1 MYRLLSR
8 NALCLTLFLSLL
20 TMGLHPVFSASN
32 DLEYEAFPETWQDKL
47 DEFTNDDKTPGAIMI
62 VHSPEWGVRV
72 GLSGMA
78 NLDTLAP
85 PTPDAQF
92 RVGSVS
98 KMFTAMVIL
107 QMESEGLIR
116 FDDTVDKYLTGEV
129 KLEISADVITIKD
142 LLQMTSGLPG
152 YLENKSLQETVNTNP
167 LYAWQPSQL
176 LQFANEG
183 TNQLEYFEY
192 GATYPNPY
200 QTALFEIP
208 ADEATPEPKWWYVN
222 TNYMILG
229 MIIEK
234 VTGNKIEDEIKNR
247 IFDKL
252 DMQDSHFAVDEQIPD
267 RMMRG
272 YTKNNLLFEP
282 TGTLDNWND
291 VTILNPSFAWAAG
304 AIISTPWDLM
314 RFLKAIFTEDI
325 IINKG
330 IRKKWMNY
338 VSADIHWMNMEYGV
352 GGLMQSQR
360 PYGDCRGHGGA
371 INGYK
376 DLLYYFYDDET
387 FVVICLNTMDGETEV
402 EILDTITPMVIDY
415 PVNYPTPVSQSANVE
430 FLVGNII
437 DLKWQAGTIYGDKY
451 EIMIGTDYNTVSM
464 SETADYTTTDR
475 SYTINTLNENT
486 TYYWKVDAVSDAKG
500 RVQGP
505 VWSFTTGSYGPTVIP
520 NWETF

>member
-1 MYRLLSR
+1 MYKKTRRTVCFVTPFFLL
-8 NALCLTLFLSLL
+8 LTLVLY
-20 TMGLHPVFSASN
+20 PAFSASN
-32 DLEYEAFPETWQDKL
+32 DLEYESFPETWQDKL
-47 DEFTNDDKTPGAIMI
+47 DEFTNSDKTPGAIMI

-72 GLSGMA
+72 GVSGMA
-78 NLDTLAP
+78 DLETLAP
-85 PTPDAQF
+85 PTPDIQF
-92 RVGSVS
+92 RVGSVT

-116 FDDTVDKYLTGEV
+116 FDDTVDKYLTGDV
-129 KLEISADVITIKD
+129 KLEVNADTVTIID
-142 LLQMTSGLPG
+142 LLQMKSGLPS
-152 YLENKSLQETVNTNP
+152 YLENNTLANSINTNP
-167 LYAWQPSQL
+167 LNAWQPSQL

-183 TNQLEYFEY
+183 TKSFDPGQ
-192 GATYPNPY
+192 TYPNPY
-200 QTALFEIP
+200 QTALFGTA
-208 ADEATPEPKWWYVN
+208 ADEAAPEPYWWYVN
-222 TNYMILG
+222 TNYLILG

-234 VTGNKIEDEIKNR
+234 VTGNKIEDELKER
-247 IFDKL
+247 IFDRL

-272 YTKNNLLFEP
+272 YSKENLLQHP
-282 TGTLDNWND
+282 TGTIENWKD
-291 VTILNPSFAWAAG
+291 ITILNPSFAWSAG
-304 AIISTPWDLM
+304 SIISTPWDLM

-330 IRKKWMNY
+330 IRKKWLNY
-338 VSADIHWMNMEYGV
+338 VSADIHWMGMEYGV
-352 GGLMQSQR
+352 GGLMQSHR

-371 INGYK
+371 INGFK

-402 EILDTITPMVIDY
+402 DILDTITPMVIDY
-415 PVNYPTPVSQSANVE
+415 PVNYPTPASNKANVE
-430 FLVGNII
+430 FTVGNI
-437 DLKWQAGTIYGDKY
+437 LNLQWQAGTIYGDQY
-451 EIMIGTDYNTVSM
+451 EIMIGTDYDTVSM